1 MEKMF
6 LTAMTKEVNKEERTI
21 VAWASRAVIDRD
33 REVLPAGAWK
43 WKEIQSGGGMKPKFL
58 AFHDHKVP
66 AIGRILW
73 LKREADGMKFKAQFN
88 ESSMGKELWPLYR
101 DGDMDSFSVG
111 FIPDDGGWDDFPE
124 AEKSA
129 PKRVY
134 KDNSCSLLEVSCV
147 NIPSCPAAVV
157 DTLTHAVETGKI
169 LEKEFIAVVKE
180 MDALHTKPETT
191 EDFHHIPIRSKN
203 DFVPE
208 SFRTITVSA
217 KDGIKATIG
226 KLKADPQGPTKIQ
239 HYLFDVKKFS
249 MDEAK
254 KWVADH
260 KEAKAYEDVIID
272 FLGLIPTDENGN
284 LVVEKAGRTLS
295 GTSRKVIQ
303 ECLDKM
309 LAASE
314 ALRSYLDGTDVP
326 PETEV
331 HNGEEGSFGNG
342 GGKEGDLEIIV
353 KADPPESCPPD
364 KEGKCPE
371 GYELGEDGV
380 CHLEVEEPEEELEED
395 KSKAADLLPPD
406 KAGNCPDGYELGT
419 DKMCHLTPAEKG
431 GEGSGNFGHSGRPR
445 QVGGSGGSGE
455 GSGEDSSG
463 STGGKVRSEI
473 DKAASM
479 EGRSSA
485 HISGEKIDVVA
496 TLLGIEKGPNGEYS
510 KVVGTFEYRSRTG
523 IVEGKEVIA
532 LVDYRTAA
540 ANDISTQLGAQ
551 KSGTFVMFQK
561 YAGGTMTPVT
571 SIKEKQAML
580 AKLDKLSKKA
590 TDPMSDKPKESCSPD
605 KDGKCP
611 EGYEMG
617 GDNQCHLMAPKKDE
631 IPPAQKDFE
640 IGELTEDE
648 QVIFKLVD
656 GDKIRIEQDEEF
668 RIGGHHYIYD
678 FIPENEIWIESRMLD
693 EDILAAKVRNSTERQ
708 LMKYFGFTFEMADN
722 ASSVAEKITRHV
734 TDEGEDGFHDER
746 HIHVFSHGGNHKHV
760 NGKTSEPIEDFDV
773 STQEKVV
780 EDEGLEIEAKSELE
794 VKMVEIDEAV
804 VINMFKGV
812 AKEMSEAMAAKAS
825 VLVDSSIK
833 KAMGKAF

>member
-260 KEAKAYEDVIID
+260 KDAKAYEDVIID
-272 FLGLIPTDENGN
+272 FLGLIPTDENGDV
-284 LVVEKAGRTLS
+284 VVEKAGRTLS
-295 GTSRKVIQ
+295 GTSRQVIQ
-303 ECLDKM
+303 ECIEKM
-309 LAASE
+309 DAASV
-314 ALRSYLDGTDVP
+314 ALKSYLSGTDVP
-326 PETEV
+326 PETEI
-331 HNGEEGSFGNG
+331 HNGEADGFGNG
-342 GGKEGDLEIIV
+342 KDGELEIII

-380 CHLEVEEPEEELEED
+380 CHLEVEEPEEEELEED

-419 DKMCHLTPAEKG
+419 DKMCHIKVPDEK
-431 GEGSGNFGHSGRPR
+431 P
-445 QVGGSGGSGE
+445 
-455 GSGEDSSG
+455 
-463 STGGKVRSEI
+463 
-473 DKAASM
+473 KAAP
-479 EGRSSA
+479 
-485 HISGEKIDVVA
+485 VA
-496 TLLGIEKGPNGEYS
+496 
-510 KVVGTFEYRSRTG
+510 
-523 IVEGKEVIA
+523 
-532 LVDYRTAA
+532 D
-540 ANDISTQLGAQ
+540 
-551 KSGTFVMFQK
+551 
-561 YAGGTMTPVT
+561 
-571 SIKEKQAML
+571 
-580 AKLDKLSKKA
+580 
-590 TDPMSDKPKESCSPD
+590 DKPKESCSPD

-617 GDNQCHLMAPKKDE
+617 SDNQCHLAVPKKEED
-631 IPPAQKDFE
+631 PPAQKDFE

-780 EDEGLEIEAKSELE
+780 EDEGLEISDEKGELE
-794 VKMVEIDEAV
+794 IERKLAPEAKMVEIDEAV
-804 VINMFKGV
+804 VIGMFKGV
-812 AKEMSEAMAAKAS
+812 AKEMSEAMAMKAS
-825 VLVDSSIK
+825 ELVDRSIK